1 MPAGSAPSQTLSHE
15 APRLSPTSAATRQRT
30 LADVTLDVARSLGP
44 PGNTYFTWM
53 CVLTVVLG
61 AGIVAWTVQTWKGLG
76 MAGLRAPQ
84 FWALYITAFVY
95 WMRAR
100 PCRHLDL
107 GDPVPVPRAL
117 AYVGL
122 SRGEGDDGLRGHD
135 RGAVPDPAPAGSD
148 EVAVRAM

>member
-30 LADVTLDVARSLGP
+30 LADVTLDVARSLEP

-53 CVLTVVLG
+53 WVLTVVLG

-84 FWALYITAFVY
+84 FWALYMAAFVY
-95 WMRAR
+95 WIGLGHAGTLISAILYLFRAR
-100 PCRHLDL
+100 WRTS
-107 GDPVPVPRAL
+107 VYRA
-117 AYVGL
+117 AEAMTVFAVMTAGL
-122 SRGEGDDGLRGHD
+122 FPILHQRGRM
-135 RGAVPDPAPAGSD
+135 RWP
-148 EVAVRAM
+148 